1 MSSDQ
6 GRDDSD
12 GVRVFVENDE
22 VSVRLLFNDQ
32 PVLRGEPRLTEP
44 DLLLPG
50 RFFAASQQN
59 RLLASFVF
67 YEGVL

>member
-50 RFFAASQQN
+50 RFFAASQ
-59 RLLASFVF
+59 
-67 YEGVL
+67 